1 MDFDEMK
8 NQTEKLAG
16 EHPDQVDQAVD
27 KTVDSGADVAKEKVG
42 HDDQVDQ
49 GAGKLKSFFRRKS

>member
-8 NQTEKLAG
+8 NQTEKLAS

-27 KTVDSGADVAKEKVG
+27 KGADMAKQKVG
-42 HDDQVDQ
+42 HDDQVNQ